1 MENFNNMLVGKGVEK
16 LDPQVV
22 KEHFEKNTALGKVAK
37 EGELEKTEDQIRL
50 INGVDTMVSD
60 ELQRLGVPK
69 LRNLEKEQVH
79 IMPRNYDTPYL
90 PKGKGGQFNAQKLDI
105 KLRTGEKT
113 TKEEIL
119 DFARHLMGNNKVILK
134 NRFGFLKTLLHES
147 IHHAGHLKSYVVKSK
162 EKDYFN
168 PYRSGYK
175 IINRF
180 DKKERI
186 ILEGFNEGVV
196 ERLTRELIE
205 KNREYIEKNLKISE
219 QEKNNNIQKTHS
231 YDLNVDLIKVLT
243 ESLSKKEEVPEQQV
257 WDRFKRGHFTGEMM
271 HLRSIE
277 KLYGKGSLRVLG
289 VFGDKK
295 KKEEIIG
302 YFTTS
307 SPEERKKMYEDMFP
321 LDQKLLV
328 ITEAVK
334 QLQSIMFSAANK
346 HLSDNS
352 SLRNYV
358 FKYYENTAS
367 FKKELLSFYKNRD
380 LNDVNLKEEIKN
392 VTDMAENKTLF
403 IETMQRSK
411 EREESFRRKE
421 QRIKQNPVA
430 SEEEF
435 EAGAYKEELE
445 SQISNAVF
453 LLRKKGYSTFESGF
467 RNGRHQ
473 YMGMYNKNIVIPE
486 SVIEYFKEKSFEI
499 SLVEKKDR
507 TTINLLPLKDEPV
520 LLEEWKVV
528 WNDFA
533 NKMPDIEKIAS
544 PMELPIHSN
553 FRKKQEAIRDGKNV
567 YLGYNTAYVDG
578 KVVSMDDGSFKER
591 YFKK

>member
-16 LDPQVV
+16 LDPQIT
-22 KEHFEKNTALGKVAK
+22 KEHFEKNIALGKVAK
-37 EGELEKTEDQIRL
+37 EGELEKTEDQIRM

-60 ELQRLGVPK
+60 ELQRLGVAK

-79 IMPRNYDTPYL
+79 IMPRDYNTPYL
-90 PKGKGGQFNAQKLDI
+90 PKGKAGLFNARKLDI

-119 DFARHLMGNNKVILK
+119 DFARHLIGNNKDVLK

-147 IHHAGHLKSYVVKSK
+147 IHHAGHLKSYVKLK

-205 KNREYIEKNLKISE
+205 KNRKYIEEELKISE
-219 QEKNNNIQKTHS
+219 KEKNNNIQKTHN
-231 YDLNVDLIKVLT
+231 YDLNVDLVKVLST
-243 ESLSKKEEVPEQQV
+243 SLSKKEEIPEQEV

-289 VFGDKK
+289 ALGDKNK
-295 KKEEIIG
+295 KDKIIS

-352 SLRNYV
+352 SLRSYV

-367 FKKELLSFYKNRD
+367 FKKELLNFYKNRD
-380 LNDVNLKEEIKN
+380 LNDVEIKEKIQS
-392 VTDMAENKTLF
+392 VVSMTENKTLF
-403 IETMQRSK
+403 IETMQRLQ

-445 SQISNAVF
+445 SQVSNAVF

-467 RNGRHQ
+467 RDGRHQ
-473 YMGMYNKNIVIPE
+473 YIGIYNKNIVIPE

-499 SLVEKKDR
+499 SLIEKKDR

-520 LLEEWKVV
+520 LLEEWKVI

-533 NKMPDIEKIAS
+533 NKMPDIEKMESI
-544 PMELPIHSN
+544 MELPIHSN

-567 YLGYNTAYVDG
+567 YLGYNTAYIDG
-578 KVVSMDDGSFKER
+578 KVVSIDGDTFKER
-591 YFKK
+591 YVK